1 MAKNAPNSGCAGEKS
16 VLSIPSLPRAKV
28 AFADRTILAAPK
40 APARPELFL
49 LDRGSPQYTVPADL
63 IANLYKIVKELCSFI
78 KKGGAVLVR

>member
-1 MAKNAPNSGCAGEKS
+1 VVARGKKLYYPFLAFLE
-16 VLSIPSLPRAKV
+16 REV
-28 AFADRTILAAPK
+28 AFAARTILAAPK
-40 APARPELFL
+40 APAHPELFL